1 MWPADVEIA
10 KGTVMT
16 NTQQQQDGM
25 GKCYVVYVCM
35 LLIYAI
41 ELFVTYRHPGA
52 HEFLG
57 TLLILAFIGAAL
69 GVLYFMNLAS
79 ENRNAM
85 IGFAVFTLFVLA
97 AINYGWTD
105 SFRILLGV
113 PYAK

>member
-1 MWPADVEIA
+1 
-10 KGTVMT
+10 MT
-16 NTQQQQDGM
+16 NAPQQQSAT
-25 GKCYVVYVCM
+25 GKYYVVYVCM
-35 LLIYAI
+35 LVISAI
-41 ELFVTYRHPGA
+41 ELLVAYRHPGV
-52 HEFLG
+52 HELLG
-57 TLLILAFIGAAL
+57 ALLILSFIGAAL
-69 GVLYFMNLAS
+69 GVLYFMGLAS

>member
-1 MWPADVEIA
+1 MIKAQEEQG
-10 KGTVMT
+10 GT
-16 NTQQQQDGM
+16 
-25 GKCYVVYVCM
+25 GKYYVIYVCM
-35 LLIYAI
+35 LLISAI
-41 ELFVTYRHPGA
+41 ELFVAYHHSSATQL
-52 HEFLG
+52 LG
-57 TLLILAFIGAAL
+57 TLLILSFIGAAL
-69 GVLYFMNLAS
+69 GVLYFMRLAS

>member
-1 MWPADVEIA
+1 
-10 KGTVMT
+10 
-16 NTQQQQDGM
+16 
-25 GKCYVVYVCM
+25 
-35 LLIYAI
+35 
-41 ELFVTYRHPGA
+41 
-52 HEFLG
+52 
-57 TLLILAFIGAAL
+57 
-69 GVLYFMNLAS
+69 MNLAS

>member
-1 MWPADVEIA
+1 
-10 KGTVMT
+10 MT
-16 NTQQQQDGM
+16 NVPLEQGGT
-25 GKCYVVYVCM
+25 GKYYVVYVCM
-35 LLIYAI
+35 LVISGI
-41 ELFVTYRHPGA
+41 ELLVTYRHPGA
-52 HEFLG
+52 HELLG
-57 TLLILAFIGAAL
+57 ALLILSFIGAAL
-69 GVLYFMNLAS
+69 GVLYFMRLAS